1 MTTGRKQRLGL
12 RLWLL
17 GCLAATSGPALSATP
32 LGDAVELYRQKHY
45 VEARARLEPL
55 AAVAAPDP
63 AACYYLG
70 MSIFRAGGHDNLDQ
84 SKAWLGKATR
94 LAPENEA
101 YLAEYAGVCLLM
113 ADRDNSFSLALEGR
127 DAMTRAIGSNP
138 ADLEAREGLMRFYAK
153 APWPLGDPDKALLL
167 AAEIAKRDPKRG
179 AAAYSSISELFEKS
193 GRNEPALAA
202 LKAAH
207 SLSKDPQH

>member
-1 MTTGRKQRLGL
+1 MTTGRKQVPGLRLGL
-12 RLWLL
+12 
-17 GCLAATSGPALSATP
+17 LAFMAASLGPALSATP
-32 LGDAVELYRQKHY
+32 LGDAVELYRQKRY
-45 VEARARLEPL
+45 VEARALLEPL
-55 AAVAAPDP
+55 AAAAAPDP
-63 AACYYLG
+63 SVCYYLG
-70 MSIFRAGGHDNLDQ
+70 MSIFRAGGHDNLDR

-94 LAPENEA
+94 LAPENED

-127 DAMTRAIGSNP
+127 DAMTRAIAANP
-138 ADLEAREGLMRFYAK
+138 GDLEAAEGLMRFYAK

-179 AAAYSSISELFEKS
+179 AAAYTSISEMFEKS
-193 GRNEPALAA
+193 GRNEQALAA

-207 SLSKDPQH
+207 SLHKDPPH

>member
-1 MTTGRKQRLGL
+1 MTTGRKRRLGL
-12 RLWLL
+12 RLGLL
-17 GCLAATSGPALSATP
+17 ACLAAAAGPSLSATP
-32 LGDAVELYRQKHY
+32 LGEAVEFYKQKRY
-45 VEARARLEPL
+45 VDAIAHLEPL

-63 AACYYLG
+63 SACYYLG
-70 MSIFRAGGHDNLDQ
+70 MSIFRAGGHDNLDR
-84 SKAWLGKATR
+84 SKEWLGKASR

-127 DAMTRAIGSNP
+127 DAMTRAIAANP
-138 ADLEAREGLMRFYAK
+138 GDLEAAEGLMRFYAK
-153 APWPLGDPDKALLL
+153 APWPLGDPDKALQL

-179 AAAYSSISELFEKS
+179 AAAYTSISEQFEKS
-193 GRNEPALAA
+193 GRNELALAA

-207 SLSKDPQH
+207 SLPKDPPH